1 MRSPIFINNLSD
13 KNQYDIIM
21 VNYDPIE
28 YILLIPKVI
37 EILMFVYLAIKI
49 YRSKD
54 YILNKIYCYAFL
66 TWTLYTL
73 SDIVM
78 WSNGANSVTWLFVAN
93 RFRDLQMIAA
103 TLFAFLMYFSTRIII
118 VGYKGINKRKIILI
132 FSIFLVIAILLAI
145 TDNLAVYDGNGN
157 PLPSNEWETADSV
170 VVSPNIGPITAIL
183 MMFPLL
189 LYIISVVS
197 LIKLV
202 KTKMEDLDLK
212 KRMNYLIV
220 GISLIPIGIIYFAIV
235 LGVPNIYNA
244 YTGILG
250 RTIWIIAPIFI
261 WLSQRQKKI
270 E

>member
-1 MRSPIFINNLSD
+1 
-13 KNQYDIIM
+13 M

-37 EILMFVYLAIKI
+37 EILMFVFLAIKI

-78 WSNGANSVTWLFVAN
+78 WSNGANSITWLFIAN
-93 RFRDLQMIAA
+93 RFRDLQVIAA
-103 TLFAFLMYFSTRIII
+103 IIFAFLMYFSTRIII
-118 VGYKGINKRKIILI
+118 MGYKGINKRKIILI
-132 FSIFLVIAILLAI
+132 FIIFLVIAILLAI
-145 TDNLAVYDGNGN
+145 TDSLDVYVGDGNILT
-157 PLPSNEWETADSV
+157 PDKWETAALV
-170 VVSPNIGPITAIL
+170 IVSPNIGIVTAIL
-183 MMFPLL
+183 MIVPLF

-202 KTKMEDLDLK
+202 KTKIEDLDLK

-220 GISLIPIGIIYFAIV
+220 GISLIPIGIIYFAII

-244 YTGILG
+244 FTGILG
-250 RTIWIIAPIFI
+250 RIIWIIAPIFI

-270 E
+270 D